1 MLTPQYLAGLPDPI
15 VELYS
20 KAELAIIAD
29 MARRISRYDWT
40 ASVDWQYRRL
50 REAGMMHDAIIER
63 LASITGKTKKEIEGL
78 ISEAASKSL
87 VADKAIY
94 KAQGLT
100 VPPLNQNKPM
110 LEILQ
115 EGYKAL
121 TGALQNITKTT
132 AQTAT
137 RQFEKALDDAWM
149 QVQTGAFSADEA
161 IRRAAG
167 SLAEKGLQAITY
179 KETGHIDTLEVA
191 VRRAVVTGVNQTCG
205 KVQVRLAEELGSD
218 LMELTAHSGA
228 RPSHA
233 KWQGKIVSLSGQ
245 PGYLSLADIGY
256 GTGDGFK
263 GWNCR
268 HDWNP
273 YFEGMPRTWTDEQLA
288 KLEEKKFEYNGQ
300 KMTEYEAQQQQRY
313 IERNIRRWKREKAA
327 MEAAGQDTSKSDKK
341 IREWSARQADFLEQ
355 TGLKR
360 QYQREEVFPA
370 PPPPEVPKIKRPS
383 LDATGAI
390 TEETM
395 RRDVEDF
402 IAELEQREG
411 KSKIENEVL
420 ELIKTTPVRFVDDP
434 DAAFFR
440 YDSKTGDFLCNPKA
454 RGGPDYDIRYVLS
467 HECGHK
473 LDYTKYDVM
482 EQKEYLIGFFK
493 SVNRVNVH
501 SAEVEESFYSG
512 GEFEDSFS
520 VSALTAA
527 LTRGRI
533 HGIMGHKPEY
543 YAKYE
548 FRMFREAFADLCA
561 LKVAAGEKRF
571 LKKAEAWY
579 FRDIC
584 VAFDQLIG
592 G

>member
-20 KAELAIIAD
+20 KAEQTIIAD

-40 ASVDWQYRRL
+40 ASVDWQYRKL

-137 RQFEKALDDAWM
+137 RQFEKVLDDAWM

-167 SLAEKGLQAITY
+167 ALAENGLQAITY

-205 KVQVRLAEELGSD
+205 KVQMRLAEELGSD

-341 IREWSARQADFLEQ
+341 IREWNARQADFLEQ

-360 QYQREEVFPA
+360 QYNREWVYVPYKKRSGLGAKGEGSLVPDHKKPEIIGKVDFLNPDMIQSVLEKFEASAVEEKIETACVISKDGTVYKCYGSEDRVYPDADLGDKLIGAHVTHNHPA
-370 PPPPEVPKIKRPS
+370 
-383 LDATGAI
+383 
-390 TEETM
+390 EETSWSFSDDDM
-395 RRDVEDF
+395 DLFVEYKLARLRGCDEKYIYEFTLEPDDIDTDVEDWQDEYRYQHVRM
-402 IAELEQREG
+402 IEEAKKR
-411 KSKIENEVL
+411 KIGY
-420 ELIKTTPVRFVDDP
+420 R
-434 DAAFFR
+434 R
-440 YDSKTGDFLCNPKA
+440 W
-454 RGGPDYDIRYVLS
+454 
-467 HECGHK
+467 
-473 LDYTKYDVM
+473 
-482 EQKEYLIGFFK
+482 
-493 SVNRVNVH
+493 
-501 SAEVEESFYSG
+501 
-512 GEFEDSFS
+512 
-520 VSALTAA
+520 
-527 LTRGRI
+527 
-533 HGIMGHKPEY
+533 
-543 YAKYE
+543 
-548 FRMFREAFADLCA
+548 
-561 LKVAAGEKRF
+561 LK
-571 LKKAEAWY
+571 
-579 FRDIC
+579 
-584 VAFDQLIG
+584 
-592 G
+592 